1 MIFAFDPKTLVL
13 NEAIVISTFVY
24 SKAAFSSVYSQFI
37 HIVFL
42 DHFYIL
48 HHFWQIEFNF
58 EMSVCS
64 EIKNKSVESK
74 FVTQRERIKI

>member
-1 MIFAFDPKTLVL
+1 MCIFVKMIFAFDPKTLVL

-42 DHFYIL
+42 DHFYLLKYFGQFNSIL
-48 HHFWQIEFNF
+48 KC
-58 EMSVCS
+58 MSV
-64 EIKNKSVESK
+64 
-74 FVTQRERIKI
+74 QR